1 MYFTF
6 LILQDEHDQQ
16 RLFSHCQSHAQ
27 ELMCMKCFLTYD
39 DKLEFRKHL
48 YYKHEDEHKV
58 CRSCHQK
65 TWPHVYHFCG
75 VKQSDL
81 VCEVCESD
89 FGTDFKRYRV
99 HLRTHTGANPYLC
112 SAQGCQKAYISRQLL
127 WKHQIRRH
135 PELAINASKL
145 LQEKRNK
152 RDLVK
157 YGAKSIENVKFCEEI
172 IDSLLMKVIPDEP
185 EVMNEKEDSEKEN
198 TEIEAN
204 KENEE
209 DVSLSTTSPPK
220 DKKEDS
226 ESEKSPEEYDPI
238 DAAVRSIM
246 GPEGTIRMNRS
257 PTKTPL
263 SPSGSDFIRSPP
275 NYHHPQT
282 MANPSEPPQLIVKT
296 MNPMSN
302 VIRNPSIRPGVVRKK
317 TQNLLKY
324 IVNS

>member
-1 MYFTF
+1 
-6 LILQDEHDQQ
+6 
-16 RLFSHCQSHAQ
+16 
-27 ELMCMKCFLTYD
+27 MCMKCFLTYD

-48 YYKHEDEHKV
+48 YYKHEEEHKV

-65 TWPHVYHFCG
+65 TWPHVYHFCSVG
-75 VKQSDL
+75 QSDL
-81 VCEVCESD
+81 ICEVCETD
-89 FGTDFKRYRV
+89 FETDFKRYRV
-99 HLRTHTGANPYLC
+99 HMRTHTGANPYLC

-135 PELAINASKL
+135 QELAVNASKM

-152 RDLVK
+152 RELIK

-172 IDSLLMKVIPDEP
+172 ISDILMKVIPDEN
-185 EVMNEKEDSEKEN
+185 ESNEKEDSEKEN

-209 DVSLSTTSPPK
+209 EVSLGATSPSK

-263 SPSGSDFIRSPP
+263 SPTGSDFMRSTP
-275 NYHHPQT
+275 NYPPHP
-282 MANPSEPPQLIVKT
+282 AVNPSEPPQLVVKT

-302 VIRNPSIRPGVVRKK
+302 VIRHPTIRPGLVRK
-317 TQNLLKY
+317 QDLLCT
-324 IVNS
+324 V